1 MQSKIIDAELEQK
14 KALDARYKIPEVPIN
29 DNPCTDACKDFRLG
43 DCPEMVWSCP
53 KYRKYR
59 SEWDVL

>member
-1 MQSKIIDAELEQK
+1 MQQIIDADGEQK
-14 KALDARYKIPEVPIN
+14 KALDARYNIRE
-29 DNPCTDACKDFRLG
+29 NPCTDAREEFRLG